1 MSEPT
6 SNDPAT
12 ACVLVVDDD
21 DTVRLLISGVI
32 EDAGYRV
39 LTARDGAEA
48 LSLFGAQHVDCVV
61 TDVNMPNVNGFE
73 LCARIRKLP
82 GGERVQVLFLTGLN
96 DYESIQQA
104 YEAGANDFSH
114 KQINPMLLLERVRFL
129 LRAKQMQDD
138 LRRSEQ
144 RLTYA
149 QRLAMLGHWER
160 GVDGHTIAVSPVVCE
175 LLQVDDPGTLDWQ
188 ALCELVHPEDVEPVQ
203 RSMQQAI
210 ARGGPFQLEHRLTG
224 RRGTKRVLR
233 HQGEV
238 SAASDAEP
246 AVIRSTVQDVT
257 DVRAQEDRIRFLA
270 FHDPLTA
277 LPNRESAAR
286 MIDDSVRRA
295 TANQSHVA
303 VFALSLDDFDRV
315 ASSMGRNLSDAVLKT
330 IGGRM
335 RAQLRGLDS
344 VAQGAARDEDL
355 GCVVARADSDK
366 FLCVVSN
373 LPRGDAAIAV
383 AERLQRSVANPL
395 AMGDTELTL
404 SASVGISLFP
414 EDGATPNE
422 LIDNAFAALMHAKG
436 HKGACQ
442 FFASE
447 ISDRARERLALEA
460 ELRVALQERQFELFY
475 QPRMSIAEGVLSGA
489 EALVRWRHPVR
500 GLVPPGQFIPL
511 MEEVGLIVPLGNL
524 VIDMVARQAALWR
537 GRFGA
542 DFRISFNISP
552 VQFAAVDLVAEIDAA
567 VARAGAKHHALE
579 AEITESAMMAQ
590 PEKVIRTLQ
599 AFRDRG
605 MRLALDDFG
614 TGYSSLSYLRK
625 LPLDVLKIDRSFV
638 MEIGL
643 SENSNSLV
651 NAIVSMAAALGLTC
665 VAEGIEE
672 DAQLQFLGASRCH
685 EVQGFLIARPMPV
698 AEFERWVPP
707 HWQAAHEA
715 QVESMSA

>member
-1 MSEPT
+1 MSPAT
-6 SNDPAT
+6 PSDPAQY
-12 ACVLVVDDD
+12 CVLVVDDD
-21 DTVRLLISGVI
+21 DTVRLLIGGVL
-32 EDAGYRV
+32 EDGGYRV
-39 LTARDGAEA
+39 MTAHDGAEA
-48 LSLFGAQHVDCVV
+48 LAIYAAQHVDCIV

-73 LCARIRKLP
+73 LCSRVRAMP

-138 LRRSEQ
+138 LRLSEK
-144 RLTYA
+144 RLSYA

-160 GVDGHTIAVSPVVCE
+160 HADGRTIAVSPVVCE
-175 LLQVDDPGTLDWQ
+175 LLQVAEPDALDWQ
-188 ALCELVHPEDVEPVQ
+188 ALCEMVHPEDAAQV
-203 RSMQQAI
+203 RATMQQAT

-224 RRGTKRVLR
+224 RRGARRVLR

-238 SAASDAEP
+238 STPEEGGP
-246 AVIRSTVQDVT
+246 PVIRSTVQDVT
-257 DVRAQEDRIRFLA
+257 EVRAQEDRIRFLA

-277 LPNRESAAR
+277 LPNRESASR
-286 MIDDSVRRA
+286 MIDDSIRRA
-295 TANQSHVA
+295 AVARSHVA

-315 ASSMGRNLSDAVLKT
+315 ASSMGRNLCDAVLKT

-335 RAQLRGLDS
+335 RTQLRGLDG
-344 VAQGAARDEDL
+344 VAHGAARDDEI

-373 LPRGDAAIAV
+373 LAHGDAAIAI
-383 AERLQRSVANPL
+383 AERLQRAVANPL

-404 SASVGISLFP
+404 SASVGISLYP

-422 LIDNAFAALMHAKG
+422 LIDHAFAALTDTKG
-436 HKGACQ
+436 QKGARQ
-442 FFASE
+442 FFANE
-447 ISDRARERLALEA
+447 ISNRARERLTLEA

-475 QPRMSIAEGVLSGA
+475 QPRMSIAEGRLSGA

-500 GLVPPGQFIPL
+500 GLVPPGQFVPL

-524 VIDMVARQAALWR
+524 VIDLVAQQAAHWR
-537 GRFGA
+537 RRFGPQ
-542 DFRISFNISP
+542 FRISFNVSP
-552 VQFAAVDLVAEIDAA
+552 VQFAAVDLVTEIDRA
-567 VARAGAKHHALE
+567 VTRAGADHRSLE

-590 PEKVIRTLQ
+590 PEIVIRTMQ

-643 SENSNSLV
+643 STNSNSLV
-651 NAIVSMAAALGLTC
+651 NAIVSMAEALGLTC

-672 DAQLQFLGASRCH
+672 ERQLQFLGANRCQ
-685 EVQGFLIARPMPV
+685 EVQGYLIARPMPV

-707 HWQAAHEA
+707 TWQAAPL
-715 QVESMSA
+715 ESMTA

>member
-1 MSEPT
+1 M
-6 SNDPAT
+6 NAT
-12 ACVLVVDDD
+12 AQPDPSFYCVLVVDDD

-39 LTARDGAEA
+39 VTARDGAEA
-48 LSLFGAQHVDCVV
+48 LGIYASQHVDCIV
-61 TDVNMPNVNGFE
+61 TDVNMPNLNGFE
-73 LCARIRKLP
+73 LCSRIRATP

-138 LRRSEQ
+138 LRLSEQ

-160 GVDGHTIAVSPVVCE
+160 HVDGRTIAVSPVVCD
-175 LLQVDDPGTLDWQ
+175 LLEVEDAGSVDWP
-188 ALCELVHPEDVEPVQ
+188 ALCELAHPEDAAQ
-203 RSMQQAI
+203 LASAMQQAI
-210 ARGGPFQLEHRLTG
+210 ERGGPFQLEHRLTG

-238 SAASDAEP
+238 AP
-246 AVIRSTVQDVT
+246 ADEGGPAIIRSTVQDVT

-277 LPNRESAAR
+277 LPNREAAAR
-286 MIDDSVRRA
+286 MIVDSVRRA
-295 TANQSHVA
+295 AANQTHVA

-335 RAQLRGLDS
+335 RSQLRGLDG
-344 VAQGAARDEDL
+344 VAQGGARDEDL

-383 AERLQRSVANPL
+383 AERLQRSVASPL

-404 SASVGISLFP
+404 SASIGISLYP

-422 LIDNAFAALMHAKG
+422 LIDNAFAALVHTKG
-436 HKGACQ
+436 QKGACQ
-442 FFASE
+442 FFANE
-447 ISDRARERLALEA
+447 ISNQARERLSLEA

-475 QPRMSIAEGVLSGA
+475 QPRMSIAEGMLSGA

-524 VIDMVARQAALWR
+524 VIDLVAQQAAKWR
-537 GRFGA
+537 GRFGPE
-542 DFRISFNISP
+542 FRISFNISP
-552 VQFAAVDLVAEIDAA
+552 VQFGAIDLVAEIDRA
-567 VARAGAKHHALE
+567 VARAGADHHSLE

-590 PEKVIRTLQ
+590 PEKVIQTLQ

-643 SENSNSLV
+643 SRNSNSLV

-672 DAQLQFLGASRCH
+672 DAQLQFLGANRCQ
-685 EVQGFLIARPMPV
+685 EVQGYLIAKPMPV

-707 HWQAAHEA
+707 RWQAAQFEA
-715 QVESMSA
+715 MTA

>member
-1 MSEPT
+1 MNALVQT
-6 SNDPAT
+6 DPSSS
-12 ACVLVVDDD
+12 CVLVVDD
-21 DTVRLLISGVI
+21 DTVRLLISGVM

-48 LSLFGAQHVDCVV
+48 LGIFASEHVDCVV

-73 LCARIRKLP
+73 LCSRIRATP

-144 RLTYA
+144 RLSYA

-160 GVDGHTIAVSPVVCE
+160 HVDGRTIAVSPVVCE
-175 LLQVDDPGTLDWQ
+175 LLEGADAEAPDWQ
-188 ALCELVHPEDVEPVQ
+188 VLCELVHPEDAAQ
-203 RSMQQAI
+203 LASSMRQAI
-210 ARGGPFQLEHRLTG
+210 ERGGPFQLEHRLTG
-224 RRGTKRVLR
+224 RRGTRRVLR

-238 SAASDAEP
+238 SAADEGGP

-286 MIDDSVRRA
+286 LIEDSVRRA
-295 TANQSHVA
+295 AANQSHVA

-335 RAQLRGLDS
+335 RSQLRGLDG
-344 VAQGAARDEDL
+344 VAQGSARDEEL

-373 LPRGDAAIAV
+373 LPRGDAAIGV
-383 AERLQRSVANPL
+383 AERLQRSVASPL

-404 SASVGISLFP
+404 SASVGISLYP
-414 EDGATPNE
+414 EDGATPTE
-422 LIDNAFAALMHAKG
+422 LIDNAFAALMYTKG
-436 HKGACQ
+436 QKGACQ
-442 FFASE
+442 FFANE
-447 ISDRARERLALEA
+447 ISNRARERLVLEA
-460 ELRVALQERQFELFY
+460 ELRVALQEGQFELFY
-475 QPRMSIAEGVLSGA
+475 QPRMSLAEGMLSGA

-524 VIDMVARQAALWR
+524 VIDMVAQQAANWR
-537 GRFGA
+537 GRFGPE
-542 DFRISFNISP
+542 FRISFNISP
-552 VQFAAVDLVAEIDAA
+552 VQFGSVDLVAEIDRA
-567 VARAGAKHHALE
+567 VARAGADHHALE

-590 PEKVIRTLQ
+590 PEKVIETLQ
-599 AFRDRG
+599 AFRQRG

-638 MEIGL
+638 MEIGR
-643 SENSNSLV
+643 SRNSNSLV

-672 DAQLQFLGASRCH
+672 DAQLQFLGANRCQ

-707 HWQAAHEA
+707 QWHAAKFEA
-715 QVESMSA
+715 LTA